1 MVTPSIGESPYE
13 ELELGYS
20 VLNKWSE
27 LEGASG
33 ASQESQPC
41 QCMNSPRERA
51 KDMKQSQE
59 LSLVDTGNLNIWK
72 SSVQENPQEY
82 LTSKQTPQLPPEVL
96 IQEIRSGP
104 R

>member
-1 MVTPSIGESPYE
+1 M
-13 ELELGYS
+13 ELGDS
-20 VLNKWSE
+20 ALNKGSD

-51 KDMKQSQE
+51 KAMKQSQE

-82 LTSKQTPQLPPEVL
+82 LTNKHTPQPPPEAL
-96 IQEIRSGP
+96 IQEIWSGP